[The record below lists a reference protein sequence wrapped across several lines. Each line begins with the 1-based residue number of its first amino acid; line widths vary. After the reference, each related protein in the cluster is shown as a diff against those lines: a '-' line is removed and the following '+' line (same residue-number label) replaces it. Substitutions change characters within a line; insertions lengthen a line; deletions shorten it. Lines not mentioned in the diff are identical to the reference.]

1 LPSSAEN
8 FFADE
13 AIARAGILA
22 FTLNGADVPV
32 TLTALALSQQA
43 ARAWF
48 YSDQLSTAAA
58 SPIGRSEACV
68 VADGKLYVFGGY
80 INTTST
86 QPADQ
91 TCMTRSTI
99 LGRG

>member
-32 TLTALALSQQA
+32 TFDSFSIKPASSPSPGC
-43 ARAWF
+43 
-48 YSDQLSTAAA
+48 SDQLEHCGSIANRA
-58 SPIGRSEACV
+58 
-68 VADGKLYVFGGY
+68 F
-80 INTTST
+80 
-86 QPADQ
+86 
-91 TCMTRSTI
+91 
-99 LGRG
+99 